1 MKYIA
6 LIGSN
11 RKKNCYKVTSMLAEI
26 LKDKAGVEV
35 DYIFLGQLNLKYCT
49 GCGKCVEDEREC
61 PLKDDYLSVLDKLR
75 AADGI
80 IMISPVYIFRESGL
94 IKNFL
99 DRSYF
104 LHFRPSLFDKVAIP
118 LAVAGRRG
126 LADVLDYLELNLL
139 GWGCRVTGKVGV
151 EGLRYYSEKDYGS
164 SVYDKLSSVAE
175 QALQLNEAGA
185 IREPDLLDLQLFNEH
200 KEFVIAC
207 KERYPA
213 AYSYWQEKGWLN
225 MDYFFDVEI
234 DKKLIVEANNSS
246 LRASRN
252 E

>member
-11 RKKNCYKVTSMLAEI
+11 RKKNCYKVTSVLAEI

-35 DYIFLGQLNLKYCT
+35 DYVFLGKLNLKYCT
-49 GCGKCVEDEREC
+49 GCGRCVEDERKC
-61 PLKDDYLSVLDKLR
+61 PLKDDYLPLLER
-75 AADGI
+75 IREADGI
-80 IMISPVYIFRESGL
+80 IMISPVYIFRESAL

-126 LADVLDYLELNLL
+126 LADVLDYLELNLS
-139 GWGCRVTGKVGV
+139 GWGCRVAGKVGV
-151 EGLRYYSEKDYGS
+151 EGLRYYSEEGYGKAL
-164 SVYDKLSSVAE
+164 YDKLSALAE
-175 QALQLNEAGA
+175 QALKLTDEGPVRVPN
-185 IREPDLLDLQLFNEH
+185 LFDLQLFNEH
-200 KEFVIAC
+200 KEFVVAC

-213 AYSYWQEKGWLN
+213 AYSYWEERGWLN

-234 DKKLIVEANNSS
+234 DRGLLDEAKSSS
-246 LRASRN
+246 LEAGRN